1 MSRVV
6 AVGTFD
12 LLHEGHVGY
21 FKKLRKLAGS
31 HGLVTIG
38 VNSDEFAT
46 AYKRPPHDDEKTR
59 SENVLRTGYVNDVFI
74 NPGFDRQGET
84 LLAQH
89 PDIVAITDDWYP
101 PQKYAEQLCL
111 PSIEWF
117 DEHRILFCYVM
128 RSGNGISTTKLL
140 EEKNV

>member
-6 AVGTFD
+6 VMGTFD

-21 FKKLRKLAGS
+21 FKKLSVLAGPS
-31 HGLVTIG
+31 GRVLVG

-46 AYKRPPHDDEKTR
+46 TYKRAPHDDLATR
-59 SENVLRTGYVNDVFI
+59 IANVGATGLVHGVFV
-74 NPGFDRQGET
+74 NPGFDQQGEAI
-84 LLAQH
+84 LKQR

-101 PQKYAEQLCL
+101 PQHYAEQLFL

-117 DEHRILFCYVM
+117 EEHGILFCYVM
-128 RSGNGISTTKLL
+128 RSGRGVSTTKLL
-140 EEKNV
+140 EEKHA